1 MRILLI
7 EDEPGLSE
15 ALCHALKIQN
25 YDATACL
32 DGESGLDEALTG
44 LYDAIILDI
53 MLPKK
58 SGFEVLRQLRSE
70 KINTPVLL
78 LTAYSELESR
88 VKGLDA
94 GADYYLTKPFQMA
107 ELMACLR
114 AITRRPNKIEEESP
128 EFGDLQLQMRHGGVK
143 CTSTNLFVKMSLK
156 ELRLI
161 EILIRA
167 KGTIVPKEELI
178 QRIWGLEDDSEYNH
192 IEVYV
197 SFVRKKLNFLGSKI
211 TIKATRGLGYALELV
226 KHA

>member
-1 MRILLI
+1 MKVLLI

-58 SGFEVLRQLRSE
+58 NGFEVLRQLRSE
-70 KINTPVLL
+70 KISTPVLM

-128 EFGDLQLQMRHGGVK
+128 EYGDLQLEMRHGGVSGR
-143 CTSTNLFVKMSLK
+143 TARQFINYLLGV
-156 ELRLI
+156 
-161 EILIRA
+161 
-167 KGTIVPKEELI
+167 EE
-178 QRIWGLEDDSEYNH
+178 
-192 IEVYV
+192 
-197 SFVRKKLNFLGSKI
+197 
-211 TIKATRGLGYALELV
+211 
-226 KHA
+226 

>member
-1 MRILLI
+1 MKILLI

-15 ALCHALKIQN
+15 ALCHAFKMNN

-58 SGFEVLRQLRSE
+58 NGFEVLKHLRKE
-70 KINTPVLL
+70 KITTPVLM

-114 AITRRPNKIEEESP
+114 AITRRPGKIEEETP
-128 EFGDLQLQMRHGGVK
+128 EYGDLQLQMRHGGVK
-143 CTSTNLFVKMSLK
+143 CTSTGQFVKMSLK

-161 EILIRA
+161 EILIKN
-167 KGTIVPKEELI
+167 KGSIVPKEELI
-178 QRIWGLEDDSEYNH
+178 QRIWGLDDDTEYNH

-197 SFVRKKLNFLGSKI
+197 SFVRKKLNFLGSSI
-211 TIKATRGLGYALELV
+211 TIRSTRGLGYALEPV
-226 KHA
+226 KHD